1 MTVTG
6 LDSARNCAKL
16 TTVMRWISTILK
28 QVVASLVAV
37 TLFFGVA
44 LADDAELEALHEGL
58 LHADGPDAEQITG
71 RIYEIWSRSGS
82 DSMDLLL
89 ERGREAMNEG
99 NTKLAIEHLTALVD
113 HAPDFAEAYNMRATA
128 YFHAGKYG
136 PSLEDIGRTLQLN
149 PRHFGAMSGL
159 ALILEELDR
168 PEDALVAWRQVEAIN
183 PNQPGLAEA
192 LIRLERQ
199 VEGRRL

>member
-6 LDSARNCAKL
+6 LDSARISAKL
-16 TTVMRWISTILK
+16 IFVMRWISTILK
-28 QVVASLVAV
+28 QVVASVLAV
-37 TLFFGVA
+37 TLIFGVA
-44 LADDAELEALHEGL
+44 AADEAELEALYEGL
-58 LHADGPDAEQITG
+58 LNAEGAAAEQITG

-89 ERGREAMNEG
+89 ERGREALNEG
-99 NTKLAIEHLTALVD
+99 DTKLAIEHLTALVD
-113 HAPDFAEAYNMRATA
+113 HAPDFAEAYNARATA

-168 PEDALVAWRQVEAIN
+168 PEDALAAWREVETIN
-183 PNQPGLAEA
+183 PNQPGLTEA

-199 VEGRRL
+199 VEGRKL